1 MKIAVNRAALHT
13 CLIIGVCASAW
24 VNAQTL
30 SPAQVGQNP
39 TNMAYESEFE
49 QLTISAQTCV
59 LKRAEARAKAQQR
72 KRGLGRLLQAVG
84 RVALRTDRFHLV
96 QDSRDAT
103 STLMTLDDLQGA
115 ARDLGV
121 VPDDVT
127 ACQGD

>member
-1 MKIAVNRAALHT
+1 MKIAVNKAVLHA
-13 CLIIGVCASAW
+13 CMIIGVCASAW

-30 SPAQVGQNP
+30 SPAQVAQNSA
-39 TNMAYESEFE
+39 NMAYQSEFE
-49 QLTISAQTCV
+49 QLTISEQTCV
-59 LKRAEARAKAQQR
+59 LNRAKARTKAQQR

-84 RVALRTDRFHLV
+84 RVAVRTDRFHLA

-127 ACQGD
+127 ACTGN